1 MLFRKTTMSV
11 LVNSGIVA
19 ATVPFASLTRRTGRS
34 RVLIKKTTTVTR
46 CSTIKPTKFTPELRV
61 TNKKTDRWSI
71 AEKMNA
77 RLAMLGY
84 VCGSI
89 KEYTSGQNYIEQFQ
103 DNYMLV
109 IATTVLVAYSTFVT
123 RNVNVVDEEKPFT
136 SNIELLNG
144 RMVMMGMLLKLMYDS
159 CLFAIP

>member
-1 MLFRKTTMSV
+1 MAV
-11 LVNSGIVA
+11 LVNHGIIP
-19 ATVPFASLTRRTGRS
+19 TTSPLTARTGRVRS
-34 RVLIKKTTTVTR
+34 GRTGLRRERSSITR
-46 CSTIKPTKFTPELRV
+46 CSTIKPTKFGPELRV
-61 TNKKTDRWSI
+61 MDKKRDRWSI
-71 AEKMNA
+71 AERMNA
-77 RLAMLGY
+77 RVAMLGY

-123 RNVNVVDEEKPFT
+123 KDVDVVEEEKPFT

-144 RMVMMGMLLKLMYDS
+144 RMVMMGMLLKFMYDS
-159 CLFAIP
+159 GLFAIP